1 MWRKSELIVHKI
13 VTRLQTR
20 RNATEM
26 YEENCKLVRS
36 FLVWLVH
43 YFLKGIFKNNWFKKK
58 TSSSSSSRSKEMC
71 AFLPGIHAR
80 ISPSGGVSNF
90 EKEKASHR
98 WPRYLNPAIRQA
110 QENKTTIE
118 RERGEKRGR
127 VERHKWMAKLLYRII
142 KRCRPIETFLQQAY
156 ERETKEQRNLTDDDT
171 QKKGGGG
178 EFKWTMTLARAFW
191 IGFEMRKGGGR
202 LLSSTLSPAIPCGA
216 QSSPHG
222 GHWKQNFASHIP
234 RASHFYF
241 GNSIKI
247 KLKKKKN
254 ERAPRAHHVVK
265 WDGIGFQSAWFIMN
279 DDGGSKD
286 FSARLQQLDWSMVS
300 LG

>member
-118 RERGEKRGR
+118 REREGEKRGR

-171 QKKGGGG
+171 QKKGGKIQMNHDVGKSLLNWIRNEKG
-178 EFKWTMTLARAFW
+178 RRTIIVLNIVPSNSLWRPIVPAWGPLKTKLCVSYSSGVSFLFREF
-191 IGFEMRKGGGR
+191 
-202 LLSSTLSPAIPCGA
+202 
-216 QSSPHG
+216 
-222 GHWKQNFASHIP
+222 N
-234 RASHFYF
+234 
-241 GNSIKI
+241 
-247 KLKKKKN
+247 KN
-254 ERAPRAHHVVK
+254 
-265 WDGIGFQSAWFIMN
+265 
-279 DDGGSKD
+279 
-286 FSARLQQLDWSMVS
+286 
-300 LG
+300 